1 MKSWLNNQLAIRV
14 VLILLEAIGINTLK
28 FGLFSQPFPKRV
40 QIGLPSLRFGP
51 YYLSPND

>member
-1 MKSWLNNQLAIRV
+1 MGAVFLLSDIINHKRS
-14 VLILLEAIGINTLK
+14 LEAIGINTLK